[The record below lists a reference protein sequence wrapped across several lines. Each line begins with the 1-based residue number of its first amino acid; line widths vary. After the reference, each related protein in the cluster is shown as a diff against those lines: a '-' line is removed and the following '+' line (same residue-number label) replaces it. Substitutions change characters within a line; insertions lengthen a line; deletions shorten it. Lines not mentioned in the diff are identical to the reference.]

1 MLRIG
6 RVPTSLTLLFWL
18 LLTVCWVF
26 KGQSADV
33 MLADDCDAQVMTAGE
48 EDEDTTAGEDDEDTT
63 AGEDDED
70 TTAGEDDED
79 TTAGEDDDTTAD
91 DSGAEITPADDEEE
105 EEEDTTAGDDDAE
118 EIVADDDDSEV
129 GRSLPTAAV
138 KEAE

>member
-48 EDEDTTAGEDDEDTT
+48 E
-63 AGEDDED
+63 
-70 TTAGEDDED
+70 
-79 TTAGEDDDTTAD
+79 
-91 DSGAEITPADDEEE
+91 
-105 EEEDTTAGDDDAE
+105 EEEDTTAGDDAE